1 MITWYDKA
9 HTLNAIKIEGLTS
22 SAKKVVKIMYKNC
35 KYMKTE
41 LDNIVNVI
49 FLIQVINQVINF

>member
-1 MITWYDKA
+1 MIARYVKA

-49 FLIQVINQVINF
+49 FLIQVINF

>member
-1 MITWYDKA
+1 MVTRYDKA
-9 HTLNAIKIEGLTS
+9 HTLNATKIEGLTS
-22 SAKKVVKIMYKNC
+22 SEKKAVKIMYRNG

-49 FLIQVINQVINF
+49 FLIQIINF

>member
-1 MITWYDKA
+1 MITRYVKA
-9 HTLNAIKIEGLTS
+9 YTLNVIKTEGLVS
-22 SAKKVVKIMYKNC
+22 SAKKAVKIMHKNG

-49 FLIQVINQVINF
+49 FLIQVIKF

>member
-1 MITWYDKA
+1 MLTRYDKA
-9 HTLNAIKIEGLTS
+9 QTLNAIKIEGLTS
-22 SAKKVVKIMYKNC
+22 SAKKAVKIMHRNG

-49 FLIQVINQVINF
+49 FLIQVINF

>member
-1 MITWYDKA
+1 MRFQMITRYDKA
-9 HTLNAIKIEGLTS
+9 HTLNAIKIEELVLS
-22 SAKKVVKIMYKNC
+22 VKKIVKIMHENG

-49 FLIQVINQVINF
+49 FLIQVINS

>member
-1 MITWYDKA
+1 MITRYDKA

-22 SAKKVVKIMYKNC
+22 SAKKVVKIMYENG

-41 LDNIVNVI
+41 LDNIVNMI
-49 FLIQVINQVINF
+49 FLIQVINF

>member
-1 MITWYDKA
+1 MIIRYDKV

-22 SAKKVVKIMYKNC
+22 SAKKAVKIMHKNG

-41 LDNIVNVI
+41 LDNIANVI
-49 FLIQVINQVINF
+49 FLIQVINF

>member
-1 MITWYDKA
+1 MITRYEKA

-22 SAKKVVKIMYKNC
+22 SAKKAVKIVHKND

-41 LDNIVNVI
+41 LDNIVNMI
-49 FLIQVINQVINF
+49 FLIQVINF

>member
-9 HTLNAIKIEGLTS
+9 HTLNAIKIEGLIS

-41 LDNIVNVI
+41 LDNMVNVI
-49 FLIQVINQVINF
+49 FLIQVINF

>member
-1 MITWYDKA
+1 MITRYDKA
-9 HTLNAIKIEGLTS
+9 HTLNAIKIDGLTS
-22 SAKKVVKIMYKNC
+22 SAKKAVKIMHKNS

-49 FLIQVINQVINF
+49 FLTQVINF

>member
-1 MITWYDKA
+1 MRFQMITRYVKA

-49 FLIQVINQVINF
+49 FLIQVINF

>member
-9 HTLNAIKIEGLTS
+9 HTLKAIKIEGLVS
-22 SAKKVVKIMYKNC
+22 SAKKAVKIMHENG

-49 FLIQVINQVINF
+49 FLIQVINF

>member
-1 MITWYDKA
+1 MITRFDKA
-9 HTLNAIKIEGLTS
+9 HTLKTIKIEGLTL

-35 KYMKTE
+35 KYIKTE

-49 FLIQVINQVINF
+49 FLIQVINF